1 MNHYDDFI
9 DFDDD
14 GGDDDDHDDDDHDD
28 DDDDDGND
36 DDDDDYDDH
45 DGYCVIV
52 IVRILTMAVSKY
64 IHKHIIF
71 ILFISLVGT
80 AGNIVWKL
88 RCIGKLFHSGLPH
101 KGINSIEFG
110 MDTITYLQQQFY
122 NDYPR
127 HEKENEYSYL
137 TSSNFKPTQISCS
150 SGALNQLPAECIIQ
164 GDLRLTPFYDIND
177 VKIKIES
184 YINNINQ
191 NPSILQQPENCN
203 IIHGPQSKY
212 ILDNSPSNSNGEGD
226 VEKARIE
233 LTWLSSGENGVA
245 CKLDS
250 IGYKA
255 IIEATKKV
263 LGT

>member
-1 MNHYDDFI
+1 LI
-9 DFDDD
+9 
-14 GGDDDDHDDDDHDD
+14 
-28 DDDDDGND
+28 
-36 DDDDDYDDH
+36 
-45 DGYCVIV
+45 
-52 IVRILTMAVSKY
+52 
-64 IHKHIIF
+64 
-71 ILFISLVGT
+71 ILFILLVGT

-212 ILDNSPSNSNGEGD
+212 ILDNSNSNSSVESD

>member
-1 MNHYDDFI
+1 MMIMSVIMIMMMVFI
-9 DFDDD
+9 AIVAVMIMMVILIVMMTM
-14 GGDDDDHDDDDHDD
+14 
-28 DDDDDGND
+28 
-36 DDDDDYDDH
+36 
-45 DGYCVIV
+45 VIV
-52 IVRILTMAVSKY
+52 IVRILTMAVIVYMY
-64 IHKHIIF
+64 ILKHILF
-71 ILFISLVGT
+71 ILFILLVGT

-203 IIHGPQSKY
+203 KIHGPQSKY
-212 ILDNSPSNSNGEGD
+212 ILDNSPSNSVGEGD

-255 IIEATKKV
+255 IVEATKKV

>member
-1 MNHYDDFI
+1 
-9 DFDDD
+9 
-14 GGDDDDHDDDDHDD
+14 
-28 DDDDDGND
+28 
-36 DDDDDYDDH
+36 
-45 DGYCVIV
+45 
-52 IVRILTMAVSKY
+52 
-64 IHKHIIF
+64 
-71 ILFISLVGT
+71 
-80 AGNIVWKL
+80 
-88 RCIGKLFHSGLPH
+88 
-101 KGINSIEFG
+101 

-122 NDYPR
+122 QDYPK

-137 TSSNFKPTQISCS
+137 TSSNLKPTQISCS

-184 YINNINQ
+184 YIHNINQ
-191 NPSILQQPENCN
+191 NPSILQQPENCD

-212 ILDNSPSNSNGEGD
+212 ILDNSSNSNNSNNGGEGD

-250 IGYKA
+250 IGYRA

-263 LGT
+263 LGK